1 MEYLKRISFN
11 ETPEM
16 SLDCLCR
23 LQASHQLTVPF
34 ENLDVFMGKHITLK
48 IDSLYKKIVLER
60 RGGWCCELNGLF
72 AWLLQKI
79 GFDVTLISC
88 SHYNAEIDT
97 FDDIFDHL
105 ALLVNLQN
113 VQYLVDVGYGHINQH
128 LEPIEVSENNVIHS
142 QVSCDCDICQRFLK
156 TFKSNRKSYKMS

>member
-1 MEYLKRISFN
+1 MSILEYLERISIN
-11 ETPEM
+11 ETPDI
-16 SLDCLCR
+16 SLDCLRR
-23 LQASHQLTVPF
+23 LQASHQSTVPF
-34 ENLDVFMGKHITLK
+34 ENLDVFIGKHIILD
-48 IDSLYKKIVLER
+48 IDLLYEKIVLEK

-88 SHYNAEIDT
+88 SHYNADTDT

-113 VQYLVDVGYGHINQH
+113 LQYLVDVGYGHINQH
-128 LEPIEVSENNVIHS
+128 LEPIEVSERNVIHR
-142 QVSCDCDICQRFLK
+142 QVRPSYDIH
-156 TFKSNRKSYKMS
+156 

>member
-1 MEYLKRISFN
+1 MNALEYLERIRFN

-16 SLDCLCR
+16 SLDCLRR

-34 ENLDVFMGKHITLK
+34 ENLDVFMGKHILLD
-48 IDSLYKKIVLER
+48 IELLYEKIVLR
-60 RGGWCCELNGLF
+60 KRGGWCCELNGLF

-79 GFDVTLISC
+79 GFDVTLVSC
-88 SHYNAEIDT
+88 SHYNADRDT

-105 ALLVNLQN
+105 ALLINLES

-128 LEPIEVSENNVIHS
+128 LAPIEVSENNVIRR
-142 QVSCDCDICQRFLK
+142 QVIPCCQISIKLSF
-156 TFKSNRKSYKMS
+156 